1 MSIADAYEWMSEFET
16 LTKGRQGSL
25 CLFLLYSFY
34 SVVHQPNYWYRDH
47 SQPGVEQYVAQ
58 FVEDHRT
65 QDHNDASD
73 IDNGKGKTSKQK
85 KLKKSENGIIY
96 LTPLPPT
103 ERVENKRMKY
113 F

>member
-85 KLKKSENGIIY
+85 KIQKEWKWYHLPYPLSPYWKSE
-96 LTPLPPT
+96 
-103 ERVENKRMKY
+103 K
-113 F
+113 

>member
-1 MSIADAYEWMSEFET
+1 MSEFET

-85 KLKKSENGIIY
+85 KNSKREKMVSF
-96 LTPLPPT
+96 TLPPSPLLK
-103 ERVENKRMKY
+103 EWKIKE
-113 F
+113 

>member
-85 KLKKSENGIIY
+85 KIQKEWKWYHLPYPPPPYWKSG
-96 LTPLPPT
+96 
-103 ERVENKRMKY
+103 K
-113 F
+113 